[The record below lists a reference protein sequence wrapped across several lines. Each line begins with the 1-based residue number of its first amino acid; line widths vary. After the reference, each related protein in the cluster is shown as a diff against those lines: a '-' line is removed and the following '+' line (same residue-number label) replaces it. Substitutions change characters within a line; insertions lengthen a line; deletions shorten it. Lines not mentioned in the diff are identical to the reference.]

1 MQVHF
6 DAAAFHDGQSG
17 RFIVELGTG
26 SDEVKMVGEVRR
38 TEPALFTGFEFVLQ
52 VFMVQD
58 PLGCAEAFVR
68 HNPTAKLLYEVLSER
83 HRVAFNHDVK
93 ILAGQLQ

>member
-1 MQVHF
+1 
-6 DAAAFHDGQSG
+6 
-17 RFIVELGTG
+17 
-26 SDEVKMVGEVRR
+26 MVGEVRR